1 MDLLEMNL
9 NKVLG
14 KEAPL
19 AVRMRPRNFDEFSG
33 QEHILGKGKVLRT
46 AIETDNLHSIILY
59 GPSGCGKT
67 ALAQLI
73 SHVTSSNFE
82 QINAVMAGIVDI
94 KKVVVDAETRRS
106 ISGVR
111 TVVFIDEIH
120 RFNKAQQDALLPF
133 VENGLIILI
142 GATTENPMLSVN
154 SALLSRARVFEL
166 KTLSS
171 ADMMKILNNSL
182 NDKERGLGSFE
193 VKIDKKAVEH
203 LIDHA
208 SGDARFLLNALELAV
223 LTTKP
228 NKDNVRHITLDIIED
243 STQKKIL
250 DYDTGQEHYDI
261 ISAFIKSMRGSDP
274 QATVYW
280 LARMIYSGEDPLF
293 IARRI
298 VICAVEDVGLA
309 DPNAFV
315 VANSAMTALKNIGMP
330 EGRLLLAHSAIYVA
344 LAPKSNS
351 CYMAIDKAL
360 DYVEKNPK
368 FKVPSHLRDKHY
380 YKNYN
385 NEKEVEYKYPHDYPD
400 TKVGQ
405 QYLPNEIKDEMF
417 YFKTKNDKSAC

>member
-9 NKVLG
+9 NKALN

-19 AVRMRPRNFDEFSG
+19 AVRMRPRDFNEFIG

-46 AIETDNLHSIILY
+46 AIESDNLHSIILY
-59 GPSGCGKT
+59 GPTGCGKT
-67 ALAQLI
+67 ALAQLV
-73 SHVTSSNFE
+73 SNVTSSSFE

-94 KKVVVDAETRRS
+94 KKVVVDAQTRRS

-133 VENGLIILI
+133 VESGLIILI

-154 SALLSRARVFEL
+154 NALLSRARVFEL
-166 KTLSS
+166 RPLESQHMK
-171 ADMMKILNNSL
+171 KILNNAL
-182 NDKERGLGSFE
+182 KDKERGLGSFD
-193 VKIDKKAVEH
+193 VKIDADAVDH
-203 LIDHA
+203 LINYA
-208 SGDARFLLNALELAV
+208 NGDARFLLNALELAV

-228 NKDNVRHITLDIIED
+228 NKNNIRHITLEIIED

-280 LARMIYSGEDPLF
+280 LARMVYSGEDPLF

-298 VICAVEDVGLA
+298 VICASEDVGLA
-309 DPNAFV
+309 DSNALV
-315 VANSAMTALKNIGMP
+315 IATSVMTALKNIGMP
-330 EGRLLLAHSAIYVA
+330 EGRLLLAHAAIYVA
-344 LAPKSNS
+344 LAPKNNS
-351 CYMAIDKAL
+351 CYMAINKAL
-360 DYVEKNPK
+360 EFVEKTPK
-368 FKVPSHLRDKHY
+368 LDVPNHLKDKHY
-380 YKNYN
+380 YKNYR
-385 NEKEVEYKYPHDYPD
+385 NEKEIEYKYPHDYPNA
-400 TKVGQ
+400 KVEQ
-405 QYLPNEIKDEMF
+405 QYLPYEIKNELF
-417 YFKTKNDKSAC
+417 YLNTKNDKNTR